1 MVALFNYI
9 KKEGV
14 DEIYC
19 SLSEIKEDDIKS
31 ITKFADNNLKVVK
44 FIPEQNTVLNQ
55 ELKRDF
61 LWISPCFRV

>member
-19 SLSEIKEDDIKS
+19 SLSEIKEQDIKS
-31 ITKFADNNLKVVK
+31 ITKFADNLKVVK

-55 ELKRDF
+55 DLKDF
-61 LWISPCFRV
+61 YGLVPVLI